1 MARNRVI
8 YQSDALFVARTG
20 SSSMTQLHRIQSANY
35 SFEIARQDINQFGQ
49 LAAIDRIILEQPTVS
64 LDFSYYPTSGFNEL
78 HIGFDVTD
86 SNTAIKKI
94 LSGARAGGSVREDV
108 KNYFITTKA
117 EGVDQVGN
125 TEAPAGI
132 VGIGN
137 GFLTSYSAEGSVG
150 DFVTASVNVEG
161 LNLLYDTASATQ
173 IANPAVNPANGAL
186 VGGSAVSASNAGA
199 GTGATIVN
207 ALRPGDVTLVLP
219 SSGAFAYDTGD
230 LKVQNFSF
238 NFDLARENI
247 EKLGSKFAFAREI
260 EFPTSATL
268 DASSI
273 IGDYDSDMDNKG
285 LSNLINDSDPEHDIT
300 VTCAGFGSKT
310 GIKYQLKGAKLNS
323 HSVSSSIGDN
333 KSLDLSFEAQ
343 VGGPEDSQHGITIM
357 TATT

>member
-8 YQSDALFVARTG
+8 YQSDALFIAKTG
-20 SSSMTQLHRIQSANY
+20 STTMTQLHRIQSANY

-64 LDFSYYPTSGFNEL
+64 LDFSYYPTSGLNEARL
-78 HIGFDVTD
+78 GFDVDDT
-86 SNTAIKKI
+86 NTAIKGM
-94 LSGARAGGSVREDV
+94 LSGARAGGSDRVDV
-108 KNYFITTKA
+108 HNYFITTKA

-125 TEAPAGI
+125 TDTPGGI

-161 LNLLYDTASATQ
+161 LNLIYDTASSTT
-173 IANPAVNPANGAL
+173 IANPAVNPADGTL
-186 VGGSAVSASNAGA
+186 VGGGAVTAADAVA
-199 GTGATIVN
+199 GTGAAIVN
-207 ALRPGDVTLVLP
+207 ALRPGDVALTLPDSGTLGYD
-219 SSGAFAYDTGD
+219 SSD

-238 NFDLARENI
+238 NFDLSRENI

-273 IGDYDSDMDNKG
+273 IGDYQNSTDGDG
-285 LSNLINDSDPEHDIT
+285 LSNLINNADPEHDIT

-343 VGGPEDSQHGITIM
+343 VGGPEDTIHGIVIN

>member
-20 SSSMTQLHRIQSANY
+20 STSMTQLHRIQSANY

-64 LDFSYYPTSGFNEL
+64 LDFSYYPTSGYNES
-78 HIGFDVTD
+78 HIGFDVAD

-94 LSGARAGGSVREDV
+94 LSGARPGGSLREDV

-125 TEAPAGI
+125 TDTPAGI

-150 DFVTASVNVEG
+150 DFVTASVNIEG
-161 LNLLYDTASATQ
+161 LNLIYDTASSTT
-173 IANPAVNPANGAL
+173 IANPAVEPADGTL
-186 VGGSAVSASNAGA
+186 VGGTVTAQDAGA
-199 GTGATIVN
+199 GTGAAIVN
-207 ALRPGDVTLVLP
+207 ALRPGDVTLALP
-219 SSGAFAYDTGD
+219 ESGALAYDTGD

-268 DASSI
+268 DASSV
-273 IGDYDSDMDNKG
+273 IGDYNSTNDGDG
-285 LSNLINDSDPEHDIT
+285 LSNLINNADPEHDIT

-343 VGGPEDSQHGITIM
+343 VGGPEDSDHGITIM